1 MADRLSGKIALVT
14 GAGAGMGKAVALEYL
29 QESCKVVALDNKSD
43 RLEAL
48 RKEAGEM
55 GLSANLVISPGDV
68 TINADCDKAV
78 AAAAEA
84 FGSLNVLAHF
94 AGVMDYFATGE
105 EVTDEDWDY
114 VIANNLTGSM
124 KISRACLKYFL
135 ANEIRASI
143 ILVTSNGAIQG
154 STAGVAY
161 IASKGGA
168 QSLAQCLAFE
178 YGRNGIRVNTIQPG
192 PYMTAICADPSWGQ
206 KAMGNKGIAIHRG
219 TGYNKSSRDWI
230 LAGEWVTDRYVAAAP
245 RHIVGGA
252 VYLASDESAF
262 MNSVTL
268 RIDGGI
274 CLG

>member
-1 MADRLSGKIALVT
+1 MANRLDGKIAIVT
-14 GAGAGMGKAVALEYL
+14 GAGAGMGKSTTFAYL
-29 QESCKVVALDNKSD
+29 QENCKVVAMDNKKD

-48 RKEAGEM
+48 EKEVKEKGF
-55 GLSANLVISPGDV
+55 SDNLVTFAGDITV
-68 TINADCDKAV
+68 NADCDKAV
-78 AAAAEA
+78 DIAVSTY
-84 FGSLNVLAHF
+84 GSLNVLTHF

-105 EVTDEDWDY
+105 EVLDEDWDY
-114 VIANNLTGSM
+114 VIANNLTGTM

-135 ANEIRASI
+135 PNEIKASM

-154 STAGVAY
+154 STSGVAY

-192 PYMTAICADPSWGQ
+192 PYMTAICMDPSWGP
-206 KAMGNKGIAIHRG
+206 KAMQNKGAAIHRG
-219 TGYNKSSRDWI
+219 SGYNKSGRDWI
-230 LAGEWVTDRYVAAAP
+230 LSGDWVTEQYVSADAK
-245 RHIVGGA
+245 HITGGA

-262 MNSVTL
+262 MNSAVL